1 MNKTILIGV
10 TLIMFLFKNSA
21 TANYEKVLYD
31 FNIESYERLEAQRKK
46 HQTETEDLQA
56 KRNILSKEY
65 GLLKK
70 EGKDDPALNSKIET
84 IKTELD
90 KCSSKLYDIQS
101 SLKEFLLDIPN
112 LPADSVPNGSSEE
125 NNIKIRDYGEPLIL
139 NGKDHLEI
147 TSMIDT
153 ESANLLAGSR
163 FAVLIGEIAKLQRA
177 LIAFMLDKAEEHGY
191 TEHYLPMVA
200 NSESLTSTGQL
211 PKFSEDL
218 FQLTDDYYLIPTAEV
233 PLTNLYRNQIVD
245 MNKFPLKLSAHT
257 SCFRSEAGSYGRD
270 TKGLIRQH
278 QFEKVELVQISH
290 PEKSFEALENLT
302 LHAET
307 VLKELNL
314 PYQVVE
320 LCTGDL
326 GFSAAKTYDLEVWIP
341 SQETFREISSCSNCT
356 DFQARRAK
364 IRFKEEGTSKLVHT
378 LNGSA
383 LAAGRALIAVIENN
397 FDQKSTI
404 TIPEVLHDYTKFTS
418 IKV

>member
-1 MNKTILIGV
+1 MIDTNLIKDDPQMV
-10 TLIMFLFKNSA
+10 AKNLQSR
-21 TANYEKVLYD
+21 NYD
-31 FNIESYERLEAQRKK
+31 FNIESYESLEAQRKK

-90 KCSSKLYDIQS
+90 KCSSKLNDIQS

-233 PLTNLYRNQIVD
+233 PLTNLYRNQIID
-245 MNKFPLKLSAHT
+245 INKFPLKLSAHT
-257 SCFRSEAGSYGRD
+257 SCFRPEAGSYGRD

>member
-1 MNKTILIGV
+1 MIDTNLIKDDPQMV
-10 TLIMFLFKNSA
+10 AKNLQSRS
-21 TANYEKVLYD
+21 YD

-90 KCSSKLYDIQS
+90 KCSSKLNDIQS

-125 NNIKIRDYGEPLIL
+125 NNIKIRDYGEPQIL
-139 NGKDHLEI
+139 KGKDHLEI

-163 FAVLIGEIAKLQRA
+163 FAVLIGQIAKLQRA

-233 PLTNLYRNQIVD
+233 PLTNMYRDQILD
-245 MNKFPLKLSAHT
+245 MQAFPLKLSAHT
-257 SCFRSEAGSYGRD
+257 SCFRSEAGSYGKD

-278 QFEKVELVQISH
+278 QFEKVELVQICH

-302 LHAET
+302 SNAET

-364 IRFKEEGTSKLVHT
+364 IRFKEGGTSKLVHT

-404 TIPEVLHDYTKFTS
+404 AIPEALHDYTKFTS

>member
-1 MNKTILIGV
+1 MIDTNLIKDDPQMV
-10 TLIMFLFKNSA
+10 AKNLQSR
-21 TANYEKVLYD
+21 NYD

-70 EGKDDPALNSKIET
+70 EGKDDSALNSKIET
-84 IKTELD
+84 IKAELD
-90 KCSSKLYDIQS
+90 KCSSKLNDIQS

-125 NNIKIRDYGEPLIL
+125 NNIKIRDYGEPQIL
-139 NGKDHLEI
+139 KGKDHLGI

-163 FAVLIGEIAKLQRA
+163 FAVLIGQIAKLQRA

-233 PLTNLYRNQIVD
+233 PLTNMYRDQILD
-245 MNKFPLKLSAHT
+245 MKAFPLKLSAHT
-257 SCFRSEAGSYGRD
+257 SCFRSEAGSYGKD

-278 QFEKVELVQISH
+278 QFEKVELVQICH

-302 LHAET
+302 SNAET

-364 IRFKEEGTSKLVHT
+364 IRFKEGGTSKLVHT

-404 TIPEVLHDYTKFTS
+404 AIPEALHDYTKFTS

>member
-1 MNKTILIGV
+1 MIDTNLI
-10 TLIMFLFKNSA
+10 KDNPQR
-21 TANYEKVLYD
+21 VLEALQSRNYD
-31 FNIESYERLEAQRKK
+31 FNVESYESLEAQRKK

-56 KRNILSKEY
+56 KRNSLSKEY

-70 EGKDDPALNSKIET
+70 EGKDDPALNSKIES

-90 KCSSKLYDIQS
+90 KCSSELNHIQS

-125 NNIKIRDYGEPLIL
+125 NNIKIRDHGEPRIL

-163 FAVLIGEIAKLQRA
+163 FSVLIGEIAKLQRA

-211 PKFSEDL
+211 PKFAEDL

-278 QFEKVELVQISH
+278 QFEKVELVQICH
-290 PEKSFEALENLT
+290 PDQSFEALENLT
-302 LHAET
+302 SHAES
-307 VLKELNL
+307 VLKDLNL

-364 IRFKEEGTSKLVHT
+364 IRFKEKGVSKLAHT

-397 FDQKSTI
+397 FDQKGTI
-404 TIPEVLHDYTKFTS
+404 TVPEALHDYTKFS
-418 IKV
+418 IIKV

>member
-1 MNKTILIGV
+1 MIDTNLIKDDPQMV
-10 TLIMFLFKNSA
+10 ANNLQSR
-21 TANYEKVLYD
+21 NYE

-46 HQTETEDLQA
+46 HQTETENLQA

-90 KCSSKLYDIQS
+90 KCSSKLNDIQS

-125 NNIKIRDYGEPLIL
+125 NNIKIRDYGEPQIL
-139 NGKDHLEI
+139 KGKDHLGI

-163 FAVLIGEIAKLQRA
+163 FAVLIGQIAKLQRA

-233 PLTNLYRNQIVD
+233 PLTNMYRDQILN
-245 MNKFPLKLSAHT
+245 MKAFPLKLSAHT
-257 SCFRSEAGSYGRD
+257 SCFRSEAGSYGKD

-278 QFEKVELVQISH
+278 QFEKVELVQICH

-302 LHAET
+302 SHAET

-320 LCTGDL
+320 LCSGDL
-326 GFSAAKTYDLEVWIP
+326 GFSAANTYDLEVWIP

-356 DFQARRAK
+356 DFQARRAR
-364 IRFKEEGTSKLVHT
+364 IRFKEGGTSKLVHT

-397 FDQKSTI
+397 FDQNSTI
-404 TIPEVLHDYTKFTS
+404 AIPEALHDYTKFTS

>member
-1 MNKTILIGV
+1 MIDTNLLKDNPQRVLKTL
-10 TLIMFLFKNSA
+10 KSRN
-21 TANYEKVLYD
+21 YD
-31 FNIESYERLEAQRKK
+31 FNIESYESLEAQRKT

-56 KRNILSKEY
+56 KRNSLSKEY

-90 KCSSKLYDIQS
+90 KCSSKLNDIQS
-101 SLKEFLLDIPN
+101 NLKEFLLDIPN
-112 LPADSVPNGSSEE
+112 LPADSVPSGSSEE
-125 NNIKIRDYGEPLIL
+125 NNIKIRDHGEPHLL
-139 NGKDHLEI
+139 KGKDHLEI

-200 NSESLTSTGQL
+200 NSQSLTSTGQL

-278 QFEKVELVQISH
+278 QFEKVELVQICH
-290 PEKSFEALENLT
+290 PDHSFEALENLT
-302 LHAET
+302 SHAES
-307 VLKELNL
+307 VLKDLNL

-364 IRFKEEGTSKLVHT
+364 IRFKEEGASKLAHT

-397 FDQKSTI
+397 FDQKGVI
-404 TIPEVLHDYTKFTS
+404 TIPEALHDYTKFKS

>member
-1 MNKTILIGV
+1 MIDTNLI
-10 TLIMFLFKNSA
+10 KNDPQMVAKNLQSR
-21 TANYEKVLYD
+21 NYD

-70 EGKDDPALNSKIET
+70 EGKDDTALNSKIET

-90 KCSSKLYDIQS
+90 KCSSKLNDIQS
-101 SLKEFLLDIPN
+101 SLKEFLLDVPN

-125 NNIKIRDYGEPLIL
+125 NNIKIRDYGEPQIL
-139 NGKDHLEI
+139 KGKDHLEI
-147 TSMIDT
+147 TSKIDT

-163 FAVLIGEIAKLQRA
+163 FAVLIGQIAKLQRA

-233 PLTNLYRNQIVD
+233 PLTNMYRDQILD
-245 MNKFPLKLSAHT
+245 MKAFPLKLSAHT
-257 SCFRSEAGSYGRD
+257 SCFRSEAGSYGKD

-278 QFEKVELVQISH
+278 QFEKVELVQICH

-302 LHAET
+302 SNAET

-320 LCTGDL
+320 LCAGDL

-364 IRFKEEGTSKLVHT
+364 IRFKEGGTSKLVHT

-404 TIPEVLHDYTKFTS
+404 AIPEALHDYTKFTS

>member
-1 MNKTILIGV
+1 MIDTNLI
-10 TLIMFLFKNSA
+10 KDDPQR
-21 TANYEKVLYD
+21 VLEALQSRNYD
-31 FNIESYERLEAQRKK
+31 FNVESYESLEAQRKI

-56 KRNILSKEY
+56 KRNSLSKEY

-90 KCSSKLYDIQS
+90 KCSSELNHIQS

-125 NNIKIRDYGEPLIL
+125 NNIKIRDHGEPRIL

-163 FAVLIGEIAKLQRA
+163 FSVLIGEIAKLQRA

-211 PKFSEDL
+211 PKFAEDL

-278 QFEKVELVQISH
+278 QFEKVELVQICH
-290 PEKSFEALENLT
+290 PDQSFEALENLT
-302 LHAET
+302 SHAES
-307 VLKELNL
+307 VLKDLNL

-364 IRFKEEGTSKLVHT
+364 IRFKEKGVSKLAHT

-397 FDQKSTI
+397 FDQKGTI
-404 TIPEVLHDYTKFTS
+404 TVPEALHDYTKFS
-418 IKV
+418 IIKV